1 MSGRWTG
8 RRLHFIAIGGAGM
21 SGLAL
26 VAHALGAQ
34 VTGSD
39 RSDSAYLEPLR
50 EEGIVPVIG
59 HAAENIPAGDD
70 VEVVVSTAIGA
81 DNPERAAAAAR
92 GLRELHRS
100 ELLAEVSAEKR
111 TLAIAGTH
119 GKTTTS
125 SMAAHALLR
134 MGEDPAYLIGGE
146 LRTTGRNAAWG
157 AGEWLV
163 VEADES
169 DRSFLRLSPQL
180 SVVTNIELD
189 HHATYGSKGE
199 VEAAFGEFLARSGR
213 VIVWDGPD
221 AEAFLDRSGIGEA
234 AFFRADDVVLT
245 PGGSEFT
252 WAEQRVRLSVPGAHN
267 VANAAAALTACV
279 MMGLP
284 RETLAGTLEDFRG
297 AGRRFEV
304 LGTTASG
311 ATVVDD
317 YAHHPTEVAAT
328 LAAARTR
335 EPRRLVAV
343 FQPHLYSRTQQLARE
358 FGAALAAADVVCVL
372 GIYPAREAAA
382 DFPGVSGLA
391 IAEAAADVAGGRRS
405 CGCPDSTT
413 RGPSSPSCCA
423 TATCASSSARGTS
436 CSWGGRW
443 WRAAHQAR
451 LPDRRHRL
459 NGSPRVYRCDGAWDD
474 CGRAFR
480 RRPPREG
487 PRRARAGC
495 VGGGPGVLCGSGPG
509 RRLRRGVGR
518 AGVGRL
524 LAPRG

>member
-1 MSGRWTG
+1 VSWEG

-26 VAHALGAQ
+26 VARALGAH

-50 EEGIVPVIG
+50 EEGIVPVLG

-70 VEVVVSTAIGA
+70 VEVVVSTAIPP

-134 MGEDPAYLIGGE
+134 MGEAPSYLIGGE

-180 SVVTNIELD
+180 SVVTNVELD
-189 HHATYGSKGE
+189 HHATYGSKAE

-234 AFFRADDVVLT
+234 AFFRADDVVLG

-252 WAEQRVRLSVPGAHN
+252 WAEQRVRLAVPGAHN

-328 LAAARTR
+328 LAAARTLQ
-335 EPRRLVAV
+335 PRRLVAV

-358 FGAALAAADVVCVL
+358 FGAALAVADVVCVL

-391 IAEAAADVAGGRRS
+391 IAEAAADAAGGRPVLWLPGFDDARPVLAELLRDGDL
-405 CGCPDSTT
+405 CLVLGAGNVVELG
-413 RGPSSPSCCA
+413 RGLVTDPSA
-423 TATCASSSARGTS
+423 
-436 CSWGGRW
+436 
-443 WRAAHQAR
+443 
-451 LPDRRHRL
+451 
-459 NGSPRVYRCDGAWDD
+459 
-474 CGRAFR
+474 
-480 RRPPREG
+480 
-487 PRRARAGC
+487 
-495 VGGGPGVLCGSGPG
+495 
-509 RRLRRGVGR
+509 
-518 AGVGRL
+518 
-524 LAPRG
+524 